1 MKFFLDL
8 LWWFILFWV
17 IALALAF
24 IIPRIL

>member
-8 LWWFILFWV
+8 LGWFILFWV